1 MTMQTK
7 SQFPTI
13 PLFRFT
19 DTLGESIHSVSYKG
33 FQKTKSEKPIVIK
46 VFKTQDLKEKQIRRM
61 QQQIE
66 RLRIL
71 NDAAIITPMAIE
83 HQGDFIYMHQNYF
96 EGVTLRQWLRT
107 KERMGLK
114 EFFEVAIQLALAVHK
129 VHESGIIHGGIKPN
143 NILINPET
151 LSIRLIDFISPFDVR
166 DISHFIY
173 DRYFLEE
180 TLPYT
185 SPEQTGRINHRVSFS
200 TDMYSVGVL
209 LFEMLIGRPPFKST
223 DPLELIHYHLAT
235 DLPSMTALDPSI
247 PEVLSQIASKL
258 CVKEPEKRYQSCY
271 GLYHDLNRCLQ
282 AYSQTGECPAFPLG
296 VYDYKHR
303 VIFISKMVG
312 RRDEADLILS
322 EYQHVVKGEFR
333 SMFISGLSGIGKTR
347 LIQELQ
353 RPLVENRGYFTSG
366 KFDQYQKNIPY
377 SSLIQALRNLMR
389 TFLTESNSR
398 VAVWREKILTALEG
412 QGRIITDVVPELEVI
427 IGKQPAVMALPPV
440 ESRNRFN
447 NLFGQF
453 LTCLASKENPLI
465 LFIDDLQWCDVATF
479 DFLTDIFANASDHP
493 YLFFLGAYRHNEVNE
508 SHPLTKL
515 LHAIK
520 ERRQPIQEVRVGPLA
535 MPDCQEM
542 VSYILDTPVEKTRS
556 LTEFIFQLTE
566 GNPLFVSESLCYLYN
581 ENLLYFSDEGEW
593 HWNIAKIRESNMP
606 SNVVALFSSKIAKL
620 PQETLD
626 ILVYCACMGN
636 NFDPD
641 FLATALDVPTS
652 ELFLHLRPVLSLSL
666 LIENKSDLQ
675 FIHDR
680 VQEAVLRLLND
691 ERKKQIHWEVGQH
704 LMNAIELSP
713 EKMEMDQLFTL
724 TAHLNLGR
732 PEKIDREAAY
742 QLSDIN
748 FQAGRKALDALATD
762 AANKYFSVAQ
772 SLLPEDCWETHYQST
787 FKIYQMLAKTEL
799 MNGRYET
806 SEKLLNQLLSHAQ
819 SDLDKAEA
827 LADQT
832 TSLSSIGNFIQ
843 AIATANRGLAYF
855 DKSIP
860 EDSDAARTKMLELME
875 VVRQHGD
882 VWTKILNMPFTHE
895 RKSKIEL
902 AFYSELIPDLYMSGL
917 VPQLYLS
924 AAQSTQNCLS
934 GGMDESVIYS
944 FSIMG
949 LNLGEQEKFNEAF
962 LYQDLAHQLC
972 ERYPNTFGATRGM
985 NGIVWCN
992 MHSRSHPA
1000 DIAEYS
1006 LKGIHCGR
1014 NCGDLYNAGLSY
1026 GPLMWNLQ
1034 VQGAD
1039 LKKVELYANECL
1051 VFSNKNHL
1059 AFSTGLAEAVLAGWV
1074 APMNRNSDPIPMDDK
1089 IKAWEKNN
1097 YVAASGSYYVH
1108 RALTHY
1114 YLDEFI
1120 ESEECLQMVKKYL
1133 LGLTDNVLKR
1143 QWYVFQV
1150 LNGLKQF
1157 EAGKAKNTASEE
1169 FDEFYN
1175 RQLKPIVE
1183 KIETWAKLGPLLQP
1197 YLAFA
1202 HAEVAR
1208 VRGDLSSAK
1217 VLYQDAIQICE
1228 QSGYSFLQGHVY
1240 QAYGEMLLSESSS
1253 LSRVFLNEALAL
1265 YRKCNAE
1272 KKQNYLIEKHPT
1284 AFNREVVAGAV
1295 MPIGAGDDSLGDD
1308 ALRLPNLDVNYLIK
1322 SSLILTA
1329 EINFD
1334 TLLQKI
1340 MSVVL
1345 ENSGAQHG
1353 YLLLLEG
1360 DELFVSAESHV
1371 DRKEQ
1376 VRTLYQ
1382 NINEREDLCRPII
1395 QYTRRTQ
1402 EEVILNADTRGSN
1415 KFLSALIGNDEVA
1428 TQQLQAVLCLPI
1440 LKQQQMI
1447 GVIYLENRLVDSVFN
1462 PSQVEMTKLL
1472 IAQAAIALDNARLI
1486 EQIRK
1491 MNEELE
1497 LRVSERTSELKTSN
1511 KELEAFSYSVAHDL
1525 RTPLRSIDGFSTI
1538 LLESMGDSLSDEN
1551 RSYLNRMRSSVVR
1564 MGKLIDDLLTLSR
1577 TVRSEMHRQKVNLS
1591 QVVSGIVDDIKT
1603 RDPNRHV
1610 EINIVPNLFANC
1622 DLGLLKVV
1630 LENLLANAWKF
1641 SHKRPDARIELNGRI
1656 EDGAMIFSLSDNG
1669 VGFDMTFVDKLFLPF
1684 QRLHSADEFEGTGIG
1699 LAIVH
1704 RIIERHGGRVW
1715 VESVIGQGT
1724 TFHFTLTPQKRVESL
1739 PESVQGRERSE
1750 VKPKLVSSMY

>member
-1 MTMQTK
+1 MTIQTK

-96 EGVTLRQWLRT
+96 EGVTLRQWLRA
-107 KERMGLK
+107 KERIGLR

-200 TDMYSVGVL
+200 TDMYSAGIL
-209 LFEMLIGRPPFKST
+209 LFEMLVGRPPFKSA

-235 DLPSMTALDPSI
+235 DLPNMTKLDPLI
-247 PEVLSQIASKL
+247 PGILSQIVSKL
-258 CVKEPEKRYQSCY
+258 CIKEPEKRYQSCY
-271 GLYHDLNRCLQ
+271 GLYHDLNRCYQ
-282 AYSQTGECPAFPLG
+282 AYSQTSDFSVFPLG

-312 RRDEADLILS
+312 RRDEAELILN
-322 EYQHVVKGEFR
+322 EYQHVVKGDFR

-389 TFLTESNSR
+389 TFLTESNAR
-398 VAVWREKILTALEG
+398 VAVWREKILAALEG

-479 DFLTDIFANASDHP
+479 DFLTDVFANASDHP
-493 YLFFLGAYRHNEVNE
+493 YLFFLGAYRHNEVSE

-515 LHAIK
+515 LSSIK
-520 ERRQPIQEVRVGPLA
+520 ERRQPIKEVRVGPLA

-542 VSYILDTPVEKTRS
+542 VSYILDTPIEKTGS

-593 HWNIAKIRESNMP
+593 HWNIAKIRDSNMP
-606 SNVVALFSSKIAKL
+606 SNVVALFSAKIAKL
-620 PQETLD
+620 PQETID
-626 ILVYCACMGN
+626 VLVYCACMGN

-691 ERKKQIHWEVGQH
+691 ERRKQIHWEVGQH
-704 LMNAIELSP
+704 LMNAIELKP

-732 PEKIDREAAY
+732 PEKIDPEAAY
-742 QLSDIN
+742 LLSDIN

-772 SLLPEDCWETHYQST
+772 TLLPEDCWETHYQST
-787 FKIYQMLAKTEL
+787 FKIFQMLAKTEL

-806 SEKLLNQLLSHAQ
+806 SEKLLNQLLNHAQ

-860 EDSDAARTKMLELME
+860 EDSDVARTKMLELME
-875 VVRQHGD
+875 TVRQHGD
-882 VWTKILNMPFTHE
+882 VWSKILDMPFTNE

-1000 DIAEYS
+1000 DIVEYS

-1039 LKKVELYANECL
+1039 LKKVEESANECL

-1074 APMNRNSDPIPMDDK
+1074 VPMNRSSESVPMEAK

-1097 YVAASGSYYVH
+1097 YVAAAGSYYVH
-1108 RALTHY
+1108 KALTHY
-1114 YLDEFI
+1114 YFDEFV

-1143 QWYVFQV
+1143 QWYVFQI
-1150 LNGLKQF
+1150 LNALRNFEIKQAENATTETF
-1157 EAGKAKNTASEE
+1157 AAFHE
-1169 FDEFYN
+1169 
-1175 RQLKPIVE
+1175 RQLKPIIE
-1183 KIETWAKLGPLLQP
+1183 KVSKWANLGPLLRP
-1197 YLAFA
+1197 YLAFVQ
-1202 HAEVAR
+1202 AEVAR
-1208 VRGDLSSAK
+1208 VRGDLGAAK
-1217 VLYQDAIQICE
+1217 LLYHDAIQICE
-1228 QSGYSFLQGHVY
+1228 RSGYSFLQGHVY
-1240 QAYGEMLLSESSS
+1240 QVYGEMLLSESPS
-1253 LSRVFLNEALAL
+1253 LSRVLLNEALAL
-1265 YRKCNAE
+1265 FRKCNAE
-1272 KKQNYLIEKHPT
+1272 KKHDYLVEKHPS
-1284 AFNREVVAGAV
+1284 AFSRDVISGTHQPSREE
-1295 MPIGAGDDSLGDD
+1295 GDEGMGSETLK
-1308 ALRLPNLDVNYLIK
+1308 LPNLDVNYLIK

-1353 YLLLLEG
+1353 CLLLLEG
-1360 DELFVSAESHV
+1360 DELFVCAESHV
-1371 DRKEQ
+1371 DKKEQ
-1376 VRTLYQ
+1376 IRTLYQ
-1382 NINEREDLCRPII
+1382 NINEREDLCWPII

-1402 EEVILNADTRGSN
+1402 EEVILNADTRSSS
-1415 KFLSALIGNDEVA
+1415 KFLSALLGNDEVA
-1428 TQQLQAVLCLPI
+1428 ARQPQAVLCLPV

-1491 MNEELE
+1491 LNEELE
-1497 LRVSERTSELKTSN
+1497 LRVSERTSELKSSN
-1511 KELEAFSYSVAHDL
+1511 RELEAFSYSVAHDL

-1538 LLESMGDSLSDEN
+1538 LLESLGDVLSEEN
-1551 RSYLNRMRSSVVR
+1551 RSYLDRMRNSVVR

-1577 TVRSEMHRQKVNLS
+1577 TVRSEMHRQRVNLS
-1591 QVVSGIVDDIKT
+1591 QVVGGIVDEIKA
-1603 RDPNRHV
+1603 RDPNRAV
-1610 EINIVPNLFANC
+1610 AINIAPNLYANC
-1622 DLGLLKVV
+1622 DLGLMKVV
-1630 LENLLANAWKF
+1630 LENLVANAWKF
-1641 SHKRPDARIELNGRI
+1641 SHKLSDARIDFNAHL
-1656 EDGAMIFSLSDNG
+1656 EDGAMVFSLSDNG
-1669 VGFDMTFVDKLFLPF
+1669 VGFDMAFVDKLFLPF

-1715 VESVIGQGT
+1715 VESALKQGT
-1724 TFHFTLTPQKRVESL
+1724 TFHFTLTPQKRVETL
-1739 PESVQGRERSE
+1739 PDPGGERSQ
-1750 VKPKLVSSMY
+1750 VKPELLSSVY